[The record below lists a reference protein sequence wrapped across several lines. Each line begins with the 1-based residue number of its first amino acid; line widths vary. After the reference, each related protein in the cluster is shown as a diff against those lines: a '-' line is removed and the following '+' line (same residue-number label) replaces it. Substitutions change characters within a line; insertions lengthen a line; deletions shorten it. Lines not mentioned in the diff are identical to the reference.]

1 MVERRIVEHDRV
13 QLVARGERAD
23 LAEKF
28 AAAHRRDVKR
38 LIERQRRDVLIAEPP
53 AELRGLN
60 GMCHRAEQVFMAASG
75 NICGKTYVQ
84 PVLQIAADGRD
95 AGGEVHVRFRR
106 VRHKDAVLQHPLL
119 LGLAGVDAVRHDT
132 GIAAAEQAK
141 LVIGVA
147 VELALGAKLA
157 DPVDLAVV
165 FGQMALHRQIVL
177 FAQARKAEHQIVRAG
192 GDEARRE
199 DGLRALEGVF
209 GIENPAF
216 SVAQGMVR

>member
-1 MVERRIVEHDRV
+1 M
-13 QLVARGERAD
+13 
-23 LAEKF
+23 
-28 AAAHRRDVKR
+28 
-38 LIERQRRDVLIAEPP
+38 
-53 AELRGLN
+53 
-60 GMCHRAEQVFMAASG
+60 
-75 NICGKTYVQ
+75 
-84 PVLQIAADGRD
+84 
-95 AGGEVHVRFRR
+95 
-106 VRHKDAVLQHPLL
+106 RHKDAVLQHPLL

-147 VELALGAKLA
+147 VEFALGAKLA
-157 DPVDLAVV
+157 NPVDLAVV

-216 SVAQGMVR
+216 GVAQGMVR